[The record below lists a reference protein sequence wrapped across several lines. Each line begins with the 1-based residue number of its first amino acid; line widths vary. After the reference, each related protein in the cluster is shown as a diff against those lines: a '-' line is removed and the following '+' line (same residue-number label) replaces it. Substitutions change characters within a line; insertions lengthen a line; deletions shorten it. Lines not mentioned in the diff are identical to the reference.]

1 MHSYLF
7 NFISHSIR
15 KHPIQLIQTKVE
27 SGMHT
32 IEVKD
37 TNDMMR
43 ENNHRI
49 NGSASSEDYDNLCH
63 EKFEEY
69 GYLVTDLGN
78 FWLEGILLLVVGVF
92 GVAGNI
98 MTIVVLRK
106 METNTTFNRL
116 LMSLGKKIKLY
127 F

>member
-1 MHSYLF
+1 
-7 NFISHSIR
+7 
-15 KHPIQLIQTKVE
+15 
-27 SGMHT
+27 MHT
-32 IEVKD
+32 TEVKD
-37 TNDMMR
+37 TNDMMK

-49 NGSASSEDYDNLCH
+49 NGSSLSEDYDNLCH

-116 LMSLGKKIKLY
+116 LMSLGKKIKFHFFRLHLRY
-127 F
+127 SFQFKIVSIFS

>member
-1 MHSYLF
+1 M
-7 NFISHSIR
+7 
-15 KHPIQLIQTKVE
+15 IQTKVVN
-27 SGMHT
+27 GTH
-32 IEVKD
+32 IDEVKD
-37 TNDMMR
+37 TNDMMK

-49 NGSASSEDYDNLCH
+49 NESSSSEDYDNLCH

-116 LMSLGKKIKLY
+116 LMSLGKKIKFNFLKL
-127 F
+127 